1 MSHIDQ
7 PVQILIR
14 KCHIK
19 LKKNVFYSKKTFSE
33 NINLNKMI
41 LKNLRFRKN
50 Q

>member
-14 KCHIK
+14 KCHIN
-19 LKKNVFYSKKTFSE
+19 LKKCFLFKKIFSQ